1 MPEAGAVPAGA
12 GGRGWPGDHPE
23 LALFLCLALGYLV
36 GKLRVGPITLG
47 GICGTLIVSLL
58 IGTRHVTVDDDVK
71 TVFFALFIFSLGYLA
86 GPQFF
91 ANLNRRS
98 LRFLA
103 LCLIELVCVLGIA
116 FGLAKAFDLDVGTAS
131 GILAGAATESAV
143 VGTAT
148 EAIGKLDGLTS
159 AQITQYQGHVA
170 TAYTVC
176 YLFGLVTIVLYTSQI
191 MPMLMRIKLAD
202 ASRELWEKMR
212 GGARG
217 LEADEREALPGT
229 VGRTYLVT
237 LADGLRIGELKAVR
251 AGRVTVEGV
260 KRGSKLLT
268 PSPGLELTLSD
279 LVQLVGRRSW
289 IIEAGRE
296 IGPET
301 PSVPG
306 LDTPLATRQV
316 AVTEKATA
324 GSTIAQLERDHPE
337 FLKDGVYVTDV
348 LRNDQHLPAS
358 AETTVQRGDVLTLVG
373 ARAGLN
379 KLVAKIGAV
388 VKNDATDFIYL
399 GFGIVAGSL
408 LGQVVVRFGDIPMS
422 LGTGGGCLV
431 SGLLFGWFRSRKQ
444 TFGAFPPQAANT
456 LKDLGLAVFIAC
468 TGLTAGPQAWPLLK
482 EYGALLPFA
491 GIAMVLI
498 PATVSLIV
506 GLKLLHIEKP
516 LLIGAIAGQQCSTP
530 AITSI
535 TQVAQSSVPLLGYTI
550 TYALSNFLLP
560 LTGPVLVGVLGS
572 G

>member
-1 MPEAGAVPAGA
+1 MGVI
-12 GGRGWPGDHPE
+12 RDHSE

-159 AQITQYQGHVA
+159 GQVTQYQGHVA

-191 MPMLMRIKLAD
+191 MPMLTRINLAD

-217 LEADEREALPGT
+217 LEDDEREALPGT

-268 PSPGLELTLSD
+268 PSPDLELILSD

-306 LDTPLATRQV
+306 LDAPLATRQV

-324 GSTIAQLERDHPE
+324 GSTIARLERDHPE
-337 FLKDGVYVTDV
+337 FLKDGVYITDV

-431 SGLLFGWFRSRKQ
+431 SGLLFGWFRCRRQ

-491 GIAMVLI
+491 GIAMVLV
-498 PATVSLIV
+498 PATISLVV
-506 GLKLLHIEKP
+506 GLKLLRIEKP

>member
-1 MPEAGAVPAGA
+1 MGVL
-12 GGRGWPGDHPE
+12 RDHPE
-23 LALFLCLALGYLV
+23 LALFLCLAAGYLV

-58 IGTRHVTVDDDVK
+58 LGTRHISVDDDVK
-71 TVFFALFIFSLGYLA
+71 TVFFALFIFSLGYMA

-91 ANLNRRS
+91 ANLNRKS
-98 LRFLA
+98 LRFFT

-116 FGLAKAFDLDVGTAS
+116 YGLAKAFDLDVGTAA

-148 EAIGKLDGLTS
+148 EAIGKLSDLT
-159 AQITQYQGHVA
+159 ADQISQYQGHVA

-176 YLFGLVTIVLYTSQI
+176 YLFGLITIVLYTSQI
-191 MPMLMRIKLAD
+191 MPMLLRINLAD

-212 GGARG
+212 GGAAG
-217 LEADEREALPGT
+217 LESDEREALPGT

-237 LADGLRIGELKAVR
+237 LADGRTIGELETAL
-251 AGRVTVEGV
+251 GGHVTVEGV

-268 PSPGLELTLSD
+268 PAPDLELTLSD
-279 LVQLVGRRSW
+279 LIQVVGRRSA
-289 IIEAGRE
+289 IIAAGRE

-301 PSVPG
+301 PAIPG
-306 LDTPLATRQV
+306 LDTPLATKQV
-316 AVTEKATA
+316 AVTEKSTH
-324 GSTIAQLERDHPE
+324 GSTIDQLEKTHPE
-337 FLKDGVYVTDV
+337 FREDGVYITEVV
-348 LRNDQHLPAS
+348 RNEQQLPAS
-358 AETTVQRGDVLTLVG
+358 GRTTLYRGDVLTLVG
-373 ARAGLN
+373 ARGGLN

-388 VKNDATDFIYL
+388 VKNDTTDFIYI

-408 LGQVVVRFGDIPMS
+408 LGQIVVNAGDIPMS
-422 LGTGGGCLV
+422 LGTGGGCLI
-431 SGLLFGWFRSRKQ
+431 SGLVFGWFRSRKQ
-444 TFGAFPPQAANT
+444 TFGAFPPQAATT

-491 GIAMVLI
+491 GIAMVLV
-498 PATVSLIV
+498 PATVSLVV
-506 GLKLLHIEKP
+506 GHKLLKIDKP

-550 TYALSNFLLP
+550 TYTLSNFLLP
-560 LTGPVLVGVLGS
+560 LTGPILVGVLGA
-572 G
+572 

>member
-1 MPEAGAVPAGA
+1 MGVL
-12 GGRGWPGDHPE
+12 RDHPE
-23 LALFLCLALGYLV
+23 LVLFLCLALGYLV

-58 IGTRHVTVDDDVK
+58 LGAWTEVTVSNDVK
-71 TVFFALFIFSLGYLA
+71 TIFFALFIFALGYMA

-98 LRFLA
+98 LRFFA
-103 LCLIELVCVLGIA
+103 LCGIELVCVLAIA

-148 EAIGKLDGLTS
+148 ESIAKLGDLTQ
-159 AQITQYQGHVA
+159 AQITEYQGHVA

-176 YLFGLVTIVLYTSQI
+176 YLFGLITIVIYTSQI
-191 MPMLMRIKLAD
+191 MPMMLRINLRD

-212 GGARG
+212 GGGG
-217 LEADEREALPGT
+217 LEADERQALPGM

-237 LADGLRIGELKAVR
+237 AGDGRTVGALETELDGRI
-251 AGRVTVEGV
+251 TVEAV

-268 PSPGLELTLSD
+268 PAPGLELTLSD
-279 LVQLVGRRSW
+279 LVLLVGRRSNV
-289 IIEAGRE
+289 IEAGRL

-301 PSVPG
+301 PGIPG
-306 LDTPLATRQV
+306 VDTPLATSQV
-316 AVTEKATA
+316 AVTDKATE
-324 GSTIAQLERDHPE
+324 GRTVDQLQQAHPE
-337 FLKDGVYVTDV
+337 FIKDGVYVTDV
-348 LRNDQHLPAS
+348 LRGDQHLPAT
-358 AETTVQRGDVLTLVG
+358 ADTALHRGDVLTLVG
-373 ARAGLN
+373 ARSGLN

-399 GFGIVAGSL
+399 GLGIAAGSL
-408 LGQVVVRFGDIPMS
+408 LGQAVVKFGDVPLS
-422 LGTGGGCLV
+422 LGTGGGCLI

-444 TFGAFPPQAANT
+444 TFGAFPPQAAGT
-456 LKDLGLAVFIAC
+456 IKDMGLAVFIAC
-468 TGLTAGPQAWPLLK
+468 TGLVSGPQAWPLLK

-491 GIAMVLI
+491 GIAMVLV
-498 PATVSLIV
+498 PATLSLVI
-506 GLKLLHIEKP
+506 GHKLLKIEKP

-530 AITSI
+530 AITSV
-535 TQVAQSSVPLLGYTI
+535 TQVAQSSVPMLGYTI

-560 LTGPVLVGVLGS
+560 LTGPILVGVLGA
-572 G
+572 

>member
-1 MPEAGAVPAGA
+1 MGVV
-12 GGRGWPGDHPE
+12 RDHPE
-23 LALFLCLALGYLV
+23 LALFLCLSLGYLL
-36 GKLRVGPITLG
+36 GRIRVGPITLG
-47 GICGTLIVSLL
+47 GICGTLIVALL
-58 IGTRHVTVDDDVK
+58 IGTRHVSVNDDVK

-91 ANLNRRS
+91 ANLNRKS
-98 LRFLA
+98 LRFFA
-103 LCLIELVCVLGIA
+103 LCLVELVCVLGIA

-148 EAIGKLDGLTS
+148 EAIAKLDGLS
-159 AQITQYQGHVA
+159 PSQITQYQGHVA

-176 YLFGLVTIVLYTSQI
+176 YLFGLITIVLFTSQI
-191 MPMLMRIKLAD
+191 MPMLLRINLAD

-212 GGARG
+212 GGVRG
-217 LEADEREALPGT
+217 LEEDEREALPRT
-229 VGRTYLVT
+229 VGRTFLVT
-237 LADGLRIGELKAVR
+237 LADGRLIGELEASLGG
-251 AGRVTVEGV
+251 AVTVEGV
-260 KRGSKLLT
+260 KRGSKVLD
-268 PSPGLELTLSD
+268 PAPELELILSD
-279 LVQLVGRRSW
+279 LVQVVGRRAA
-289 IIEAGRE
+289 IITAGRE

-301 PSVPG
+301 PAVPG

-324 GSTIAQLERDHPE
+324 GSTIAQLEQTHPE
-337 FLKDGVYVTDV
+337 FRKDGVYITDV

-373 ARAGLN
+373 ARAGLDR
-379 KLVAKIGAV
+379 LVAKIGAV
-388 VKNDATDFIYL
+388 VKNDTTDYIYL
-399 GFGIVAGSL
+399 GLGIVAGSL
-408 LGQVVVRFGDIPMS
+408 LGQIVVRIGDIPLS

-431 SGLLFGWFRSRKQ
+431 TGLLLGWFRSRRQ

-456 LKDLGLAVFIAC
+456 LKDLGLAIFIAC

-498 PATVSLIV
+498 PASISLIIGV
-506 GLKLLHIEKP
+506 KLLRIEKP

-560 LTGPVLVGVLGS
+560 LTGPILVGVLGA
-572 G
+572 